1 MTRNLQRPIGQSYG
15 DSLVVDDERVY
26 LKIENEWYF
35 YFKRRTQVGVGGM
48 GCVLLGYSL
57 SDKKTVAIKRIY
69 PELSNRKNIRERIRL
84 ESQLTFAH
92 PNLVETIGCCE
103 GPGENGPV
111 FIVSKY
117 IQGQTIDVYVDSSF
131 SKDENMLRHILPLLR
146 QLASAVDF
154 IHSKGI
160 IHLDI
165 KPSNVMI
172 ERGSSVKLL
181 DLGIAD
187 VIGHKLKTHGY
198 GIHGT
203 PGFAAPEQHL
213 NEKNPILDIDRHTDI
228 YGLAATAYSLITG
241 HTPNKSTSDD
251 YLLIR
256 DAMQQVFAK
265 ALNKEK
271 EQRHDSASEFVED
284 LDKAIEKDYSPQNV
298 SLWIKLIAIVGFI
311 ILIIT
316 IAWFLL

>member
-1 MTRNLQRPIGQSYG
+1 MIQTFQRPAGQSYG
-15 DSLVVDDERVY
+15 DSIVVDKERVY
-26 LKIENEWYF
+26 LKIEDEWYF
-35 YFKRRTQVGVGGM
+35 YIKKRTQVGVGGM
-48 GCVLLGYSL
+48 GCVLMGYSL
-57 SDKKTVAIKRIY
+57 ANRKTVAIKRIY
-69 PELSNRKNIRERIRL
+69 PELSGRKNIRERVRL
-84 ESQLTFAH
+84 ESRLTFAH
-92 PNLVETIGCCE
+92 PNLVETIGYCE
-103 GPGENGPV
+103 GPGESGPI

-117 IQGQTIDVYVDSSF
+117 IQGQTIDVYVESSF
-131 SKDENMLRHILPLLR
+131 SKDENRIRHIIPLLR

-160 IHLDI
+160 VHLDI

-172 ERGSSVKLL
+172 ERGSTVKLL

-187 VIGHKLKTHGY
+187 VADQKMKTRGF

-213 NEKNPILDIDRHTDI
+213 DEKNPSLDVDRHTDI
-228 YGLAATAYSLITG
+228 YGIAATAYSLITG

-256 DAMQQVFAK
+256 DSMQKVFAK

-271 EQRHDSASEFVED
+271 EIRHDSASDFVED
-284 LDKAIEKDYSPQNV
+284 LNKAIEKDYSRQNDD
-298 SLWIKLIAIVGFI
+298 LWIKVPAIIIFI
-311 ILIIT
+311 IIIVLLAC
-316 IAWFLL
+316 IFL